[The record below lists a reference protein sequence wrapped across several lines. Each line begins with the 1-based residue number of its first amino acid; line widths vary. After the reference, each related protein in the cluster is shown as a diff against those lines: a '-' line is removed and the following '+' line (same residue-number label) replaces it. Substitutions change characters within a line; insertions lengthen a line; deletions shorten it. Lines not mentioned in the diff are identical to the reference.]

1 MAKNHYIN
9 NKDFLNEMTKYRAS
23 IQEAKRLGSLP
34 KPQIP
39 RYVAECFM
47 KIAENL
53 SHKPNFLSYTFRDE
67 MVADAIEN
75 CVMYVDNFDP
85 AKSSNPFAYFTQIT
99 YYAFLRRIQK
109 EKKQL
114 YVKYKATQQFGI
126 LDQGEMYEDV
136 DGNMKQFELYDNISE
151 FIETFEKNRDNKKKI
166 KVKGLEKFISY
177 AEELKGILDEAGIT
191 GTIDNRDEKIG
202 RKIRDSEVR
211 KVPFMLIVGEKEQ
224 EEGKVAVRK
233 HGQGDLGVFSSEE
246 FIQYFKGIIS
256 ESLAKE

>member
-9 NKDFLNEMTKYRAS
+9 NKDFLKEMTKYRTS
-23 IQEAKRLGSLP
+23 IRKAKRLGLP

-85 AKSSNPFAYFTQIT
+85 SKSSNPFAYFTQIT

-114 YVKYKATQQFGI
+114 YVKYKATETAGV
-126 LDQGEMYEDV
+126 LDEFELNETED
-136 DGNMKQFELYDNISE
+136 GTFRQFELYDNISE
-151 FIETFEKNRDNKKKI
+151 FIVNYENARKEKKVKKI
-166 KVKGLEKFISY
+166 GLEKFV
-177 AEELKGILDEAGIT
+177 DEDVI
-191 GTIDNRDEKIG
+191 K
-202 RKIRDSEVR
+202 
-211 KVPFMLIVGEKEQ
+211 
-224 EEGKVAVRK
+224 
-233 HGQGDLGVFSSEE
+233 
-246 FIQYFKGIIS
+246 
-256 ESLAKE
+256 

>member
-9 NKDFLNEMTKYRAS
+9 NKDFLKEMIEFRTAVS
-23 IQEAKRLGSLP
+23 EAKKLNLP

-53 SHKPNFLSYTFRDE
+53 SHKPNFLSYTFRDD

-75 CVMYVDNFDP
+75 CVMYVGNFDP

-114 YVKYKATQQFGI
+114 YVKYKSTETAGI
-126 LDQGEMYEDV
+126 LDEYELNENEDGTFRQFEMYE
-136 DGNMKQFELYDNISE
+136 NISE
-151 FIETFEKNRDNKKKI
+151 FIQNYENAKKAKKI
-166 KVKGLEKFISY
+166 KKTVGVEKF
-177 AEELKGILDEAGIT
+177 ADKE
-191 GTIDNRDEKIG
+191 
-202 RKIRDSEVR
+202 
-211 KVPFMLIVGEKEQ
+211 IVE
-224 EEGKVAVRK
+224 
-233 HGQGDLGVFSSEE
+233 
-246 FIQYFKGIIS
+246 
-256 ESLAKE
+256 

>member
-9 NKDFLNEMTKYRAS
+9 NKDFLNEMTKYRTS

-109 EKKQL
+109 EKKHT
-114 YVKYKATQQFGI
+114 YIKHKAFENSMIMNTLVDMAPEDRSHFNAAFVNVSEK
-126 LDQGEMYEDV
+126 LGELVE
-136 DGNMKQFELYDNISE
+136 KFEAKKPPKPV
-151 FIETFEKNRDNKKKI
+151 EK
-166 KVKGLEKFISY
+166 KGVEKFIED
-177 AEELKGILDEAGIT
+177 EEDEG
-191 GTIDNRDEKIG
+191 
-202 RKIRDSEVR
+202 
-211 KVPFMLIVGEKEQ
+211 
-224 EEGKVAVRK
+224 
-233 HGQGDLGVFSSEE
+233 
-246 FIQYFKGIIS
+246 
-256 ESLAKE
+256 

>member
-9 NKDFLNEMTKYRAS
+9 NKDFLKEMTAYRTA
-23 IQEAKRLGSLP
+23 IRKAKRQGNP

-114 YVKYKATQQFGI
+114 YVKYKSTETAGI
-126 LDQGEMYEDV
+126 LDEFELNENED
-136 DGNMKQFELYDNISE
+136 GTFRQFELYENISE
-151 FIETFEKNRDNKKKI
+151 FISNYENARKAKKAKRA
-166 KVKGLEKFISY
+166 GLEKFV
-177 AEELKGILDEAGIT
+177 DE
-191 GTIDNRDEKIG
+191 
-202 RKIRDSEVR
+202 DSN
-211 KVPFMLIVGEKEQ
+211 PG
-224 EEGKVAVRK
+224 
-233 HGQGDLGVFSSEE
+233 
-246 FIQYFKGIIS
+246 
-256 ESLAKE
+256 

>member
-9 NKDFLNEMTKYRAS
+9 NKDFLKEMIKYRTS
-23 IQEAKRLGSLP
+23 IRKAKRLGQP

-85 AKSSNPFAYFTQIT
+85 SKSSNPFAYFTQIV

-114 YVKYKATQQFGI
+114 YVKYKSTETAGI
-126 LDQGEMYEDV
+126 LDEFELNENED
-136 DGNMKQFELYDNISE
+136 GTFRQFELYENISE
-151 FIETFEKNRDNKKKI
+151 FIQNYENARKEKKAKRA
-166 KVKGLEKFISY
+166 GLEKFVD
-177 AEELKGILDEAGIT
+177 EEVVK
-191 GTIDNRDEKIG
+191 
-202 RKIRDSEVR
+202 
-211 KVPFMLIVGEKEQ
+211 
-224 EEGKVAVRK
+224 
-233 HGQGDLGVFSSEE
+233 
-246 FIQYFKGIIS
+246 
-256 ESLAKE
+256 

>member
-9 NKDFLNEMTKYRAS
+9 NKDFLKEMTAYRTA
-23 IQEAKRLGSLP
+23 IRKAKRLGQP

-85 AKSSNPFAYFTQIT
+85 SKSSNPFAYFTQIV

-114 YVKYKATQQFGI
+114 YVKYKATETAGI
-126 LDQGEMYEDV
+126 LDEFELNENED
-136 DGNMKQFELYDNISE
+136 GTFRQFELYENISE
-151 FIETFEKNRDNKKKI
+151 FIVNYENARKEKKAKKA
-166 KVKGLEKFISY
+166 GLEKFV
-177 AEELKGILDEAGIT
+177 DE
-191 GTIDNRDEKIG
+191 
-202 RKIRDSEVR
+202 DSN
-211 KVPFMLIVGEKEQ
+211 PG
-224 EEGKVAVRK
+224 
-233 HGQGDLGVFSSEE
+233 
-246 FIQYFKGIIS
+246 
-256 ESLAKE
+256 

>member
-9 NKDFLNEMTKYRAS
+9 NKDFLNEMTKYRTS

-114 YVKYKATQQFGI
+114 YVKYKST
-126 LDQGEMYEDV
+126 
-136 DGNMKQFELYDNISE
+136 
-151 FIETFEKNRDNKKKI
+151 ET
-166 KVKGLEKFISY
+166 
-177 AEELKGILDEAGIT
+177 AGILDEYELNET
-191 GTIDNRDEKIG
+191 EDGTFRQFEMYENISI
-202 RKIRDSEVR
+202 
-211 KVPFMLIVGEKEQ
+211 
-224 EEGKVAVRK
+224 
-233 HGQGDLGVFSSEE
+233 
-246 FIQYFKGIIS
+246 FIQNYENARK
-256 ESLAKE
+256 EKKAKKAAGEEKFVDGDAVK

>member
-9 NKDFLNEMTKYRAS
+9 NKDFLREMTKYRTA
-23 IQEAKRLGSLP
+23 IRKAKRLGQP

-114 YVKYKATQQFGI
+114 YVKYKATENVGI
-126 LDQGEMYEDV
+126 LDEYELNENE
-136 DGNMKQFELYDNISE
+136 DGTFRQFELYDNITE
-151 FIETFEKNRDNKKKI
+151 FIDNWENARKAKKAK
-166 KVKGLEKFISY
+166 KQGLEKFV
-177 AEELKGILDEAGIT
+177 DE
-191 GTIDNRDEKIG
+191 DPVK
-202 RKIRDSEVR
+202 
-211 KVPFMLIVGEKEQ
+211 
-224 EEGKVAVRK
+224 
-233 HGQGDLGVFSSEE
+233 
-246 FIQYFKGIIS
+246 
-256 ESLAKE
+256 

>member
-1 MAKNHYIN
+1 VAKNHYIN
-9 NKDFLNEMTKYRAS
+9 NKDFLREMTKYRQA
-23 IQEAKRLGSLP
+23 IRKAKRQGLP

-85 AKSSNPFAYFTQIT
+85 SKSSNPFAYFTQIV

-114 YVKYKATQQFGI
+114 YVKYKATENVGI
-126 LDQGEMYEDV
+126 LDEYELNQNE
-136 DGNMKQFELYDNISE
+136 DGTFRQFELYDNITE
-151 FIETFEKNRDNKKKI
+151 FIENWENAKKAK
-166 KVKGLEKFISY
+166 KVKKQGLEKFV
-177 AEELKGILDEAGIT
+177 DE
-191 GTIDNRDEKIG
+191 DVVK
-202 RKIRDSEVR
+202 
-211 KVPFMLIVGEKEQ
+211 
-224 EEGKVAVRK
+224 
-233 HGQGDLGVFSSEE
+233 
-246 FIQYFKGIIS
+246 
-256 ESLAKE
+256 